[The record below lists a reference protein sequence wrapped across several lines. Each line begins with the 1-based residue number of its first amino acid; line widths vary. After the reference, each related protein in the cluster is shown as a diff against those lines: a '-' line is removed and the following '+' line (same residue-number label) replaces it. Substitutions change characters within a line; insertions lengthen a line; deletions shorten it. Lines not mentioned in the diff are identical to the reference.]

1 MRGFTHSVSFTDL
14 DVNLTN
20 NRLSLQDHR
29 FDDGE
34 EVVYLATGTPIGIG
48 STNVGFSTNKLVS
61 QLLVILLLKLITIP
75 FLLLLVKR
83 EP

>member
-48 STNVGFSTNKLVS
+48 STNVGFSTNKLPPTTSYFVAK
-61 QLLVILLLKLITIP
+61 IDNDTIS
-75 FLLLLVKR
+75 LASSEE

>member
-48 STNVGFSTNKLVS
+48 STNVGFSTNKLN
-61 QLLVILLLKLITIP
+61 P
-75 FLLLLVKR
+75 NY
-83 EP
+83 